1 MPSPV
6 SSSSALTAGSSDEAE
21 IIARAVLATPGVHD
35 LHAGV
40 VGQVATYLPGRR
52 VNGIRAR
59 PDKHDAGGG
68 YDIHI
73 VLAWG
78 AAALATA
85 DAVRASVQAVAPGHV
100 DVTIEDVAPK
110 STPRRETSL

>member
-1 MPSPV
+1 M
-6 SSSSALTAGSSDEAE
+6 SSESAPAATADRAE
-21 IIARAVLATPGVHD
+21 IIAHAVLATPGVHD
-35 LHAGV
+35 LHAGA

-59 PDKHDAGGG
+59 PDKHDADGG

-78 AAALATA
+78 AAALTTA
-85 DAVRASVQAVAPGHV
+85 DAVRASVQAVAPGRV

-110 STPRRETSL
+110 STPRLETSL